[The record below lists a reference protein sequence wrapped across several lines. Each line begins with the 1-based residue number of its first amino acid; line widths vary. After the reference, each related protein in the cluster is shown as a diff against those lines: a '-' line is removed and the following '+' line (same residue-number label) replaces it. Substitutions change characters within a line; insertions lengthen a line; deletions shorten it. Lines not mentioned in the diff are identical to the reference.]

1 MQHCHSPEALDHT
14 LRDLFKQ
21 DGQHIDQV
29 PLFSGITIM
38 FVGDF
43 RQTLPVVQ
51 RASRVQIVNASLH
64 KSRLWRHVHVLHLTQ
79 NMHLDH
85 TPESDAFTQWLSTVS
100 AGSPLPPDKS
110 IQLPQNMC
118 LPHNDIKELINAIYP
133 GINQGN
139 LEDQFFLEHTI
150 LSSKNDT
157 VDQLNQLILD
167 RYVSWVYT
175 SWFSMSSLLY
185 CP

>member
-1 MQHCHSPEALDHT
+1 
-14 LRDLFKQ
+14 
-21 DGQHIDQV
+21 
-29 PLFSGITIM
+29 M

-43 RQTLPVVQ
+43 RQTLPIVQ

-64 KSRLWRHVHVLHLTQ
+64 KSRLWRHVHVLHLFQ
-79 NMHLDH
+79 NMYLDH
-85 TPESDAFTQWLSTVS
+85 TPESDAFSQWLLTIG
-100 AGSPLPPDKS
+100 AGSPLPPGQS
-110 IQLPQNMC
+110 IQLPQTMC

-139 LEDQFFLEHTI
+139 LEDQFFLKCTI

-167 RYVSWVYT
+167 RYVSSVHI
-175 SWFSMSSLLY
+175 SQL
-185 CP
+185 